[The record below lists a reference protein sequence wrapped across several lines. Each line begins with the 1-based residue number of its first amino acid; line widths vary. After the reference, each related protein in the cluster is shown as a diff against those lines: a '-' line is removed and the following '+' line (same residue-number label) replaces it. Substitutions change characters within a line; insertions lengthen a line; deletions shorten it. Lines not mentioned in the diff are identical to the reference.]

1 MLFGLLLPNRTATGN
16 ICRLGPVSLPC
27 RVSAA
32 AFEAVP
38 LNDARRPQRNYYAF
52 IDHGVKYLIVGGY
65 AFGVHAEP
73 RRNQCF
79 AYHILFGQ
87 KRGFCAVL
95 KDVLRQMKL

>member
-1 MLFGLLLPNRTATGN
+1 MHSQPLLKEFRSMMPDDLKETITH
-16 ICRLGPVSLPC
+16 
-27 RVSAA
+27 
-32 AFEAVP
+32 
-38 LNDARRPQRNYYAF
+38 F
-52 IDHGVKYLIVGGY
+52 IDHGVKYLIVGGC

-87 KRGFCAVL
+87 GRGFCAVL